1 MDILIINSLIVL
13 NSLKSVMITTNYFGA
28 TLTERLPYTITELLC
43 GCCCSDCRLLAS
55 RVLYG
60 LRILSCSWLLR
71 RRRYCCVSLL
81 YCHYQG
87 YCLSNYPKCYNNNNT
102 TTEETGSISYPTMS
116 LKMTYAVAR
125 CPSVFLLLCLCDT
138 RRYSIEMAKHIIKL
152 FFTVR

>member
-102 TTEETGSISYPTMS
+102 TTEETGSISYHRFIEDDRGKCPTTCNKS
-116 LKMTYAVAR
+116 SATAEDGRPYE
-125 CPSVFLLLCLCDT
+125 S
-138 RRYSIEMAKHIIKL
+138 S
-152 FFTVR
+152 